1 MRKVCFCFTFTTANR
16 YPIPTTQFYADRT
29 PKVDVEK
36 LKDIFENKQE
46 SLKIF
51 EGKYQKLRHTREEMK
66 KMRWRNDRVS
76 LLIKSSDSK

>member
-1 MRKVCFCFTFTTANR
+1 MRKVCCCFTFTTANR

-66 KMRWRNDRVS
+66 KMRWRNDCVS
-76 LLIKSSDSK
+76 LLIKSSNSK

>member
-1 MRKVCFCFTFTTANR
+1 MRKVCCCFTFTTANR
-16 YPIPTTQFYADRT
+16 YPIPTTQFYADRQ
-29 PKVDVEK
+29 PKADLK
-36 LKDIFENKQE
+36 RLKDIFENKQE

>member
-1 MRKVCFCFTFTTANR
+1 MA
-16 YPIPTTQFYADRT
+16 ADRK
-29 PKVDVEK
+29 PKADLER